1 MGSKKDE
8 TASAADFST
17 LLPTMRNLKLRVINQ
32 WLSFNRFQQPKI
44 PIRQFGNLGEMCH
57 IAHELSFNP
66 RVENCSYY
74 G

>member
-32 WLSFNRFQQPKI
+32 
-44 PIRQFGNLGEMCH
+44 
-57 IAHELSFNP
+57 
-66 RVENCSYY
+66 
-74 G
+74 